1 MSKEKITSSYKKKK
15 KKLFQPK
22 KIGAKKFAMFV
33 PKTTYE
39 TFKFA
44 KFDFTSFG
52 STIFAQDASSID
64 D

>member
-44 KFDFTSFG
+44 NFDFTSFG
-52 STIFAQDASSID
+52 
-64 D
+64 